1 MSSEKHLLHATQPH
15 HAPRRRVGLL
25 GVVHE
30 TNTFEAGSTGYA
42 AFAQPADREP
52 LMQGDA
58 LWAMRGTRSVMGGM
72 LEVLE
77 QLPATEAPEL
87 LPLYRASAAPS
98 AMVASA
104 AWQRIRSEALQAV
117 AQAGPLDGLLIEFH
131 GAMVAEDALDC
142 EGELLAA
149 LRASLGPQCVLVAT
163 LDFHAN
169 VSPAMVAHADVLVP
183 YRTYPHIDMFET
195 GQRAARRMRER
206 LGAYGRGCHA
216 WAQAPF
222 LIPLAGQYTGDGAMG
237 SFMQDCGAVAQ
248 RYGVDVA
255 FCGGFVLADTP
266 DTGPSLVVYAPEEE
280 QDMADRALHS
290 LMERLQ
296 SYRSA
301 LMPAL
306 WAPSEAVARLRP
318 QERSILA
325 DVADNPGAGCAA
337 DNLAILCALHDAA
350 IPRSLVATL
359 NLPHW
364 ASLAHAAGVGCDI
377 VVELPGR
384 AQPATLQVLALSD
397 GHYRC
402 NGAMWLGRE
411 VRQGPTAR
419 LRWGAVE
426 LIVASQP
433 VQALDPGALAC
444 TGVSADDYQVL
455 SLKSSVHFRAAFGPW
470 AQTILNVDA
479 FRQAGDPAPERI
491 YQRLR
496 SGVAVLS

>member
-1 MSSEKHLLHATQPH
+1 MSSKKHLFHTPQPH

-77 QLPATEAPEL
+77 PQLPTGLLEL
-87 LPLYRASAAPS
+87 VPLYRASAAPS
-98 AMVASA
+98 AMVESA
-104 AWQRIRSEALQAV
+104 AWQRIQSEVLQAV

-131 GAMVAEDALDC
+131 GAMVAEGERDC
-142 EGELLAA
+142 EGALLAA
-149 LRASLGPQCVLVAT
+149 LRACLGPQCVLVAT

-169 VSPAMVAHADVLVP
+169 VSAAMVGHADVLVP

-195 GQRAARRMRER
+195 GQRAARRMLAR
-206 LGAYGRGCHA
+206 LMADAPDCHV
-216 WAQAPF
+216 WAQAAF

-237 SFMQDCGAVAQ
+237 AFMQDCAIAA
-248 RYGVDVA
+248 RRHAVDVA
-255 FCGGFVLADTP
+255 FCGGFVLADTS
-266 DTGPSLVVYAPEEE
+266 DTGPSLVVYAPEGK
-280 QDMADRALHS
+280 QDVAQQALHS

-301 LMPAL
+301 LAPAL
-306 WAPSEAVARLRP
+306 WAPSEAVARLQP

-337 DNLAILCALHDAA
+337 DNLATLCALHDAA

-364 ASLAHAAGVGCDI
+364 ASQAHAVGVGAEIAVD
-377 VVELPGR
+377 LPGR
-384 AQPATLQVLALSD
+384 DLPVVMRVLALSD
-397 GHYRC
+397 GHYC
-402 NGAMWLGRE
+402 CSGAMWLGRE

-419 LRWGAVE
+419 LRWGTVE
-426 LIVASQP
+426 LIVASLP

-479 FRQAGDPAPERI
+479 FRQPGDPAPERI
-491 YQRLR
+491 YQQLR